1 MEELQHSVRKCSVIF
16 NRFMFFILSSFFSSI
31 NVLVC
36 FAYRLL
42 AREGLN
48 AEQLAR
54 DLKSFE
60 LKVNAPFTLI

>member
-1 MEELQHSVRKCSVIF
+1 MEILTLFGLMPFNAFDVINF
-16 NRFMFFILSSFFSSI
+16 T
-31 NVLVC
+31 VC
-36 FAYRLL
+36 IYRLL

-60 LKVNAPFTLI
+60 LKVRSMLKSMMHGLFE

>member
-1 MEELQHSVRKCSVIF
+1 MLTLFGLTPFNGFDVI
-16 NRFMFFILSSFFSSI
+16 NFI
-31 NVLVC
+31 VC
-36 FAYRLL
+36 IYRLL

-60 LKVNAPFTLI
+60 LKVRSMLNPMMHGLLK

>member
-1 MEELQHSVRKCSVIF
+1 MSLLIGLCSSFYLV
-16 NRFMFFILSSFFSSI
+16 FFSSI
-31 NVLVC
+31 NVFVC

>member
-1 MEELQHSVRKCSVIF
+1 MSLLIGLCSSFYLV
-16 NRFMFFILSSFFSSI
+16 FFSSI